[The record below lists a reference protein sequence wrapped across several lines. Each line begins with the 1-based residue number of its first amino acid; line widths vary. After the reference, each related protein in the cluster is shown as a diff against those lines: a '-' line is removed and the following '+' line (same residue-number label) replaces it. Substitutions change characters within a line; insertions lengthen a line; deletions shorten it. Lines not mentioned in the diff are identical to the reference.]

1 MPRQLKVP
9 KMNGTRWQKSP
20 VKPVI
25 TAATLCPRRKRDW
38 VNRAEGSSLVARVTW
53 GRDGDDGK
61 RFFKRVLELFLIV
74 VM

>member
-1 MPRQLKVP
+1 MPRQLRVP

-25 TAATLCPRRKRDW
+25 TAAMLCPRRKRLGEQSRGQFTGCQG
-38 VNRAEGSSLVARVTW
+38 NM

-74 VM
+74 VT